1 MTLIVIISLSLTFD
15 KQGSR
20 IDSVIDMN
28 SHYRKRERGP
38 FIMFSRTYR
47 TAGGKA
53 FFAVL
58 MALLLVVTGC
68 GTPQASEQKPA
79 EQKPADQATGNSEGS
94 DQSYTVKHAM
104 GETTIKGTP
113 ERIVMLTNQGT
124 ETLMALGVKPVGAV
138 GSTVDPTQFY
148 DFTKSFLE
156 GTKSVGT
163 EGQPNLEAIAALK
176 PDLILGMKFRHEK
189 IYQQLTAIAPTVFVD
204 EPRGDWKENF
214 SLFSEAVNKKAEG
227 EKVLADW
234 NKRVEEFK
242 TKAGD
247 KLNTKVSVVR
257 FMPGKVRIYYKN
269 TFTGAIFKDLGLAR
283 PASQDKDDFAA
294 EVTKERIPEM
304 DGDIMFYFTYETGKG
319 EASKLE
325 QEWTN
330 DSLWKNLNVVKNNKA
345 FKVDDTIW
353 NTSGGVIAANKVLDE
368 LEGYIIGK

>member
-1 MTLIVIISLSLTFD
+1 
-15 KQGSR
+15 
-20 IDSVIDMN
+20 
-28 SHYRKRERGP
+28 
-38 FIMFSRTYR
+38 MFSRTYWA
-47 TAGGKA
+47 TGGKA
-53 FFAVL
+53 FVAVM
-58 MALLLVVTGC
+58 MALMLIVTGC
-68 GTPQASEQKPA
+68 GGGGQATEQKPA
-79 EQKPADQATGNSEGS
+79 EQKPEQQAAGGSNASE
-94 DQSYTVKHAM
+94 QSYTVKHAM

-113 ERIVMLTNQGT
+113 QRIVMLTNQGE
-124 ETLMALGVKPVGAV
+124 ETLIALGIKPVGAV
-138 GSTVDPTQFY
+138 GSTVDPTKFF
-148 DFTKSFLE
+148 DFVSKDLE
-156 GTKSVGT
+156 GAKLVGT

-189 IYQQLTAIAPTVFVD
+189 IYQQLSAIAPTVFVE

-214 SLFSEAVNKKAEG
+214 MLYAEAVNKKAEG
-227 EKVLADW
+227 EKILADW
-234 NKRVEEFK
+234 NKRVEDFK
-242 TKAGD
+242 AKAGD

-269 TFTGAIFKDLGLAR
+269 TFTGAIFQDLGLAR
-283 PASQDKDDFAA
+283 PAAQDKDDFAA

-330 DSLWKNLNVVKNNKA
+330 DPLWKNLNVVKAGKA